1 MIDQIQ
7 TLLQAIDGNEPSP
20 ATIYPAME
28 LLIQKDANCT
38 EEAIAFFQQRGAELF
53 QRLLREDF
61 PLKASDEER
70 KLLGLYAALT
80 VTHAPID
87 KLIFLLQ
94 MVPDRVIK
102 YMAERAT
109 DATALVSYFLELYVK
124 KLAVSRPARFP
135 IPSTGKVLDEKESW
149 TAEIAFI
156 EPIVSL
162 LLTTAVV
169 RQAEVSQEGKEPF
182 QEEDRCSEILSILSF
197 FLLFE
202 SGKRAFVHL
211 DGFCTLSTLAA
222 QAQSVTA
229 VTAVLSAFHSCVF
242 NVTDQVNPTLDV
254 EPSTQTEPH
263 ESKEYTE
270 KLGRKST
277 LYETVVNAFA
287 LMRPAL
293 FLESVMERFY
303 GLRYTTTV
311 PLYTPEQLRDQVESL
326 SFGIV
331 MLLHDCV
338 LPETTTL
345 ASETNLLFVADYII
359 DLTRDVDVTKQ
370 SLWKSDGSLE
380 TFNGRVKAAIEAIMR
395 LITLHTNPCQAIG
408 CLLNRTQDEEDM
420 KGEVVEELKAEGSTG
435 TEPRNLIFLDA
446 VLRAIGATDN
456 PHIAGT
462 LISLLSLMASY
473 SCQTDKKV
481 SLPVSRVHYVRL
493 LTWIASYGA
502 YVLGGHT
509 NMLGIIQYMEDACL
523 ALVWLIESVT
533 IDENDHSQRDEIWKH
548 LSALPEAHGVLM
560 LALALSII
568 KGLVVT
574 LTGLLSLLSCLMNVE
589 GYFTHVVSVFPD
601 KKEELCEFLV
611 SLCADLSKQ
620 GTFCYVVC
628 NNILKG
634 LSYYPE
640 TVELVTPEKLAEAIL
655 PLGFDDN
662 DDEVL
667 LRLLKGYKEV
677 PSVIR
682 QASERILAI
691 MDAIDETEAGE
702 VNKKGDH
709 K

>member
-1 MIDQIQ
+1 MIERIQ
-7 TLLQAIDGNEPSP
+7 TLVQALDGEELSP
-20 ATIYPAME
+20 AAIYPALE
-28 LLIQKDANCT
+28 AVIQKDANCT
-38 EEAIAFFQQRGAELF
+38 EEAVSFFQQRGHELL

-61 PLKASDEER
+61 PLKASAEER
-70 KLLGLYAALT
+70 KLLGLYATLV
-80 VTHAPID
+80 VTHAPTNA
-87 KLIFLLQ
+87 LIFLLQ

-102 YMAERAT
+102 YMADHSK

-135 IPSTGKVLDEKESW
+135 IPPTDKELDEKASW
-149 TAEIAFI
+149 AAEVAFI

-182 QEEDRCSEILSILSF
+182 QEEDRCSEILAILSF

-222 QAQSVTA
+222 QAQSVIA
-229 VTAVLSAFHSCVF
+229 VTSVLSAFHSCVF
-242 NVTDQVNPTLDV
+242 NVTDQVNPTLDI
-254 EPSTQTEPH
+254 EPSTQMEPH
-263 ESKEYTE
+263 ESKEYAE

-293 FLESVMERFY
+293 FIESVMERFY
-303 GLRYTTTV
+303 GLRYTTTE
-311 PLYTPEQLRDQVESL
+311 PLYTPEQLRDQVEAL
-326 SFGIV
+326 SFSII
-331 MLLHDCV
+331 MILHDCV

-345 ASETNLLFVADYII
+345 ASETNLLFIADYLVE
-359 DLTRDVDVTKQ
+359 LTREVDVTKQ

-380 TFNGRVKAAIEAIMR
+380 TFNSRAKAAIEAIMR
-395 LITLHTNPCQAIG
+395 LITLHSDPCQAVG
-408 CLLNRTQDEEDM
+408 CLVNRTQDDEDM
-420 KGEVVEELKAEGSTG
+420 KGGVDETKPKGS

-446 VLRAIGATDN
+446 ILRAIGATDN

-473 SCQTDKKV
+473 SCQADKKV

-493 LTWIASYGA
+493 LIWIASYGA

-523 ALVWLIESVT
+523 ALVWLVESVT
-533 IDENDHSQRDEIWKH
+533 VDEEDHSQRDEIWKH

-568 KGLVVT
+568 KGLVAT
-574 LTGLLSLLSCLMNVE
+574 LTGLLSLLSCLMSVE

-611 SLCADLSKQ
+611 TLCGDLSKQ

-634 LSYYPE
+634 MSYYPE
-640 TVELVTPEKLAEAIL
+640 TVELVSPEKLAEAIL
-655 PLGFDDN
+655 PLGFGVDEE
-662 DDEVL
+662 EVL

-677 PSVIR
+677 PSVVR

-691 MDAIDETEAGE
+691 MDAIDEKE
-702 VNKKGDH
+702 VEVEQEQEKRDDK
-709 K
+709 